1 MMVAVDVGLELKRHP
16 LSELCGEMESDVGKM
31 FSDGVADWVDEA
43 GLEIVTLDGR
53 VLDGWLRL
61 QAFRRYGIEPRF
73 VEFEGD
79 DPVGF
84 LLRRNVF
91 RRHLDDGQ
99 RVLIIK
105 DAYEWLDRQA
115 KGEPV
120 SHGELAGTAKT
131 SKKTVQRAMKAE
143 DAGIGDWVRRK
154 EMSATTAADV
164 AAHDDLVT
172 ALKSGEMSTEDV
184 VEEVKARK
192 PPTRLEKSE
201 QRRMATEYELLQSK
215 ERIDEL
221 ELELKA
227 IRGSLSEGSDS
238 AEVER
243 VVSML
248 NRSVRTL
255 VSQNRLMADYY
266 RDMVRARDYW
276 RDRARREG
284 YEPTGREKSEL
295 ARMEAIE
302 TRAAEEIGAALD
314 YADAAT
320 AEAGAGFS
328 EDSETTVVTEQAD
341 VSSPSS
347 HVGDAGPEPVA
358 DVPRRPTLRE
368 LALPPQVVLTP
379 EERAKY
385 DAEVAAGLDPFS
397 LEVPKDLDF
406 TPVPSARPRKWEV
419 GGAIEA
425 EDDVGLLEADLSDTD
440 VVDNLMEMSMDPDAM
455 VEGIGPEGESD
466 WYEDERGDPFDE
478 RNLDG
483 RSWPLDDEDYA
494 EGSGDDDGS
503 ESDYGQIEMGGDFRR
518 ADRPRDSSGHER
530 PSGYRRLG
538 MEHQPGETRG
548 WERAGD

>member
-1 MMVAVDVGLELKRHP
+1 MVVDVRNELERHP
-16 LSELCGEMESDVGKM
+16 LSELCGEMESDVREL
-31 FSDGVADWVDEA
+31 FSKGIADWVDDA
-43 GLEIVTLDGR
+43 GREIVTLDGR
-53 VLDGWLRL
+53 VLDGWLRYRE
-61 QAFRRYGIEPRF
+61 FRRCGIEPRF
-73 VEFEGD
+73 VEYEGD

-84 LLRRNVF
+84 LLRRNVY
-91 RRHLDDGQ
+91 RRHSNQGQ
-99 RVLIIK
+99 RVLIMK
-105 DAYEWLDRQA
+105 DAYEWLRNRGEGRGITQA
-115 KGEPV
+115 
-120 SHGELAGTAKT
+120 ELAREVGA
-131 SKKTVQRAMKAE
+131 SKKTVQRVLKAE
-143 DAGIGDWVRRK
+143 KAGIDDWVRRG
-154 EMSATTAADV
+154 EMDAGAAAEV
-164 AAHDDLVT
+164 AAHDDLVA
-172 ALKSGEMSTEDV
+172 ALKSGEMSTDDV

-192 PPTRLEKSE
+192 PLSRLEKSE
-201 QRRMATEYELLQSK
+201 QRRRATEYELLQSK

-227 IRGSLSEGSDS
+227 IRASLSEGSDS

-276 RDRARREG
+276 RNRATREG

-302 TRAAEEIGAALD
+302 TRAAEEIGSALD

-320 AEAGAGFS
+320 AEAGAGVS
-328 EDSETTVVTEQAD
+328 EDSGTTVVTEEAD

-347 HVGDAGPEPVA
+347 EVGGAGPDPVA

-406 TPVPSARPRKWEV
+406 TPVPSARPRNWDV

-440 VVDNLMEMSMDPDAM
+440 VVDNLMKMSMDPDTM

-466 WYEDERGDPFDE
+466 WYEDERGDPFE
-478 RNLDG
+478 
-483 RSWPLDDEDYA
+483 SWGADRWGWQSDHADVEVAGEEDD
-494 EGSGDDDGS
+494 S
-503 ESDYGQIEMGGDFRR
+503 ESDYGQLEMGGDFRR
-518 ADRPRDSSGHER
+518 VDRPRSSSGHER

-548 WERAGD
+548 CERAGS

>member
-1 MMVAVDVGLELKRHP
+1 MVIDVRREIKRHP
-16 LSELCGEMESDVGKM
+16 LSELCGEMESDVRKM
-31 FSDGVADWVDEA
+31 FSDGIADWVDDA
-43 GLEIVTLDGR
+43 GLEIVTLDGY

-61 QAFRRYGIEPRF
+61 VEFRRYGIEPRF

-221 ELELKA
+221 EIELA
-227 IRGSLSEGSDS
+227 AVRASLSEGSDS
-238 AEVER
+238 AEVVR

-255 VSQNRLMADYY
+255 VSQNRLMADHY
-266 RDMVRARDYW
+266 RSMVHARDYW
-276 RDRARREG
+276 RDRAKREG
-284 YEPTGREKSEL
+284 YEPTVREKSEL
-295 ARMEAIE
+295 SEMEVIE
-302 TRAAEEIGAALD
+302 AQAAEEIGAALK
-314 YADAAT
+314 YADAAF
-320 AEAGAGFS
+320 AEVGVDLS
-328 EDSETTVVTEQAD
+328 EDVETTVIAD
-341 VSSPSS
+341 EVDGTSTSP
-347 HVGDAGPEPVA
+347 DAGGAGAEPVA
-358 DVPRRPTLRE
+358 DAPRRPTLRE

-379 EERAKY
+379 EEQARY

-397 LEVPKDLDF
+397 LDIPEDLDF
-406 TPVPSARPRKWEV
+406 TPVTSERPKNWGV

-425 EDDVGLLEADLSDTD
+425 EDDVGILDADLSDAD
-440 VVDNLMEMSMDPDAM
+440 VVSNLMEMSMDADAM
-455 VEGIGPEGESD
+455 VEGIGAEGDSD
-466 WYEDERGDPFDE
+466 WYEDVRGDPFDDRDMGE
-478 RNLDG
+478 
-483 RSWPLDDEDYA
+483 RSWPLDDEDYS

-518 ADRPRDSSGHER
+518 VDIPGGSSGNER
-530 PSGYRRLG
+530 PSGYRRMG

-548 WERAGD
+548 WERSGD